1 MNKNQNTLKWTKGKK
16 ELIYKLT
23 RNYISVLQDNGVK
36 IRTLK
41 AIKFD
46 RRVNRNG
53 CCTMWRDN
61 NMFVLGISIYRFAD
75 GMEAI
80 KETILHELCHAIA
93 PYGEGHG
100 STWQKIAKLVGDIFH
115 VKINERNPH
124 SIKVAEMAYK
134 YHVKCDGCGAE
145 WHYCRRTKF
154 VKAVEDNHAEGWKCG
169 CGHKHFSM
177 MENYRICHN

>member
-1 MNKNQNTLKWTKGKK
+1 MNKNPNELKWTESKK

-100 STWQKIAKLVGDIFH
+100 SAWQKIAKLVGDIFH

-124 SIKVAEMAYK
+124 TIKVAEMAYK

-145 WHYCRRTKF
+145 WHYMRKTKF
-154 VKAVEDNHAEGWKCG
+154 VREAIEDHARLWKCG
-169 CGHKHFSM
+169 CGSHHFTCVKGA
-177 MENYRICHN
+177 N